1 MLNGNAKSEMSKE
14 KERVESEKRTDE
26 IKII

>member
-1 MLNGNAKSEMSKE
+1 MLNGKAKSEMSKE